1 MVKMKALYQ
10 GSKHCLLTHLP
21 SHSEIQTD
29 APKDNHGKGECFSPT
44 DMTAASLLSCILT
57 TMAIKTEPLGYKL
70 EGIHGTVEKIM
81 VTDPRRI
88 GELRLEIHLPKT
100 LTSDQRLNLENIAA
114 GCPVKESLHTDT
126 LISSTYKIGRASCR
140 ERV

>member
-21 SHSEIQTD
+21 SHSEIQSD

-44 DMTAASLLSCILT
+44 DLTSISLLSCALT

-70 EGIHGTVEKIM
+70 EGIYGTVEKIM
-81 VTDPRRI
+81 ISEPRRI
-88 GELRLEIHLPKT
+88 GELRLEIHLPKS
-100 LTSDQRLNLENIAA
+100 LTSEQRLNLEDIAH
-114 GCPVKESLHTDT
+114 GCPVKESLHPAV
-126 LISSTYKIGRASCR
+126 LVSSTFYYDLL
-140 ERV
+140 

>member
-21 SHSEIQTD
+21 SQSDIQTD

-44 DMTAASLLSCILT
+44 DLTSVSLLSCMLT

-70 EGIHGTVEKIM
+70 DGINGTVEKIM
-81 VTDPRRI
+81 LSDPRRI
-88 GELRLEIHLPKT
+88 GELRLEIHLPNV
-100 LTSDQRLNLENIAA
+100 LTSEQRLNLENIAL
-114 GCPVKESLHTDT
+114 GCPVKESLHPTL
-126 LISSTYKIGRASCR
+126 LISTSFYYDL
-140 ERV
+140 

>member
-21 SHSEIQTD
+21 SQSEIQTD

-70 EGIHGTVEKIM
+70 DGIHGTVEKIM
-81 VTDPRRI
+81 IADPRRI
-88 GELRLEIHLPKT
+88 GELRLEIHLPKS

-114 GCPVKESLHTDT
+114 GCPVKESLHPDT
-126 LISSTYKIGRASCR
+126 LISSTYFYDL
-140 ERV
+140 